1 MKIFLQTFSIALCFA
16 FATGCS
22 QAGSSELQV
31 VDYGLYKA
39 SNESSIADTN
49 SPTGEVRSGGAF
61 KLVEQSDII
70 PAKLGNA
77 FGFRFSIPKELQ
89 QTQLKYVYSF
99 PELRNPVTGRSYTNF
114 ESMGEAKGHGPSSG
128 AFYNLTDPWELVP
141 GKWTIQVFVNDR
153 KLLERQF
160 TLVKAD

>member
-1 MKIFLQTFSIALCFA
+1 MKALIYIFSIVLSQA
-16 FATGCS
+16 FVTGCS
-22 QAGSSELQV
+22 QAGSSELKV
-31 VDYGLYKA
+31 IDYGLYKA
-39 SNESSIADTN
+39 SNEASISDTN
-49 SPTGEVRSGGAF
+49 SPTGEVRSGGTF
-61 KLVEQSDII
+61 KLVEQSDTIS
-70 PAKLGNA
+70 AKLGNA

-99 PELRNPVTGRSYTNF
+99 PEMRNPNTGRSYTNF
-114 ESMGEAKGHGPSSG
+114 ESLGGAKGHGPSSG
-128 AFYNLTDPWELVP
+128 IFYNLTDPWELVP

>member
-1 MKIFLQTFSIALCFA
+1 MLLNLLRFA
-16 FATGCS
+16 FAAGCS
-22 QAGSSELQV
+22 RAGLSELQV
-31 VDYGLYKA
+31 IDYGLYKA
-39 SNESSIADTN
+39 SNESSISDTN
-49 SPTGEVRSGGAF
+49 SPTGEMRSRGTF
-61 KLVEQSDII
+61 KLVEQSDTI

-77 FGFRFSIPKELQ
+77 FGFHFSIPKELQ
-89 QTQLKYVYSF
+89 QTQLKYIYSF
-99 PELRNPVTGRSYTNF
+99 PEIRNPNTGRSYTNF
-114 ESMGEAKGHGPSSG
+114 ESMGEPKGHGPSSG

>member
-1 MKIFLQTFSIALCFA
+1 MKLLLQTLSIVLCFA
-16 FATGCS
+16 FAAGCS
-22 QAGSSELQV
+22 QAGSSGLQE

-39 SNESSIADTN
+39 SNESLVADTN
-49 SPTGEVRSGGAF
+49 SPTGEVRSGGTFA
-61 KLVEQSDII
+61 LVEQSDTI

-77 FGFRFSIPKELQ
+77 FGYRFSIPKELQ
-89 QTQLKYVYSF
+89 QTQLRYVYSF
-99 PELRNPVTGRSYTNF
+99 PELRNPVTGRSYTTF
-114 ESMGEAKGHGPSSG
+114 ESLGEVKGREPSSG
-128 AFYNLTDPWELVP
+128 IFYNLTDPWELVP